1 MNIAMVLGSRTNGGA
16 ETFFVALAVALQAA
30 GIGVSV
36 TSRHSPDRLA
46 QLRAGG
52 VANITTLPFLGSWDV
67 YTQSVLSRQIDRRGA
82 ALALTFMSRA
92 TALTRPQRAPVVGR
106 LGGYYDLKSY
116 QHCRHLVVNTPD
128 LVTHV
133 ERGGWPSDR
142 VSLIPNFTRPPTDGP
157 PVARASLDT
166 PAEVPLLL
174 SLGRLHPVKGH
185 DITLTALAQ
194 VPDAYLW
201 IAGDGPDR
209 SRLEQL
215 AQDLGVA
222 GRVRFLGW
230 RDDSSALLR
239 AADVCVFP
247 SRAEPFGNVIP
258 EAWANQ
264 VPVIAASAYGPRWL
278 IRDGADGMLVP
289 IDDAPALSDAI
300 RGVLADSAAR
310 TGLVEQGRVRYQQT
324 FTTPV
329 AVAAYRA
336 LFDRLAGSGA
346 ADG

>member
-1 MNIAMVLGSRTNGGA
+1 MVLGSRTNGGA
-16 ETFFVALAVALQAA
+16 ETFFVALAVALQDA

-36 TSRHSPDRLA
+36 TSRQNPDRFA

-52 VANITTLPFLGSWDV
+52 IGNIKTLPFLGPWDL
-67 YTQSVLSRQIDRRGA
+67 YTQSVLSRRIDRQGT

-92 TALTRPQRAPVVGR
+92 TTLTQPRRAPVVGR

-142 VSLIPNFTRPPTDGP
+142 VSLIPNFTRPPTNTP

-166 PAEVPLLL
+166 PAGVPLLL

-185 DITLTALAQ
+185 DVTLAALAQ
-194 VPDAYLW
+194 MLDAYLW

-258 EAWANQ
+258 ESWANR
-264 VPVIAASAYGPRWL
+264 VPVVAASAYGPRWL
-278 IRDGADGMLVP
+278 IRNGADGVLVP
-289 IDDAPALSDAI
+289 IDDAQALADAI
-300 RGVLADSAAR
+300 RSVLTDSAAR
-310 TGLVEQGRVRYQQT
+310 AGLIERGLVRYQQE

-329 AVAAYRA
+329 AVAAYCA
-336 LFDRLAGSGA
+336 LFDQLAGSEA
-346 ADG
+346 AG